1 MRGGVDGYAWT
12 TCIWVPRGDTGIGSK
27 QQGGSQPEG
36 RARESRSCDSAQ
48 WEMGVPL
55 SLEVGGEAQ
64 HLSST
69 HISILCVG
77 GSSSGI

>member
-1 MRGGVDGYAWT
+1 MVTLGQLVYGSLVV
-12 TCIWVPRGDTGIGSK
+12 IHTGIGSK
-27 QQGGSQPEG
+27 QEGGSQPEG

-48 WEMGVPL
+48 WEKGVPL

-69 HISILCVG
+69 HISIL
-77 GSSSGI
+77 